1 MSIVRLALR
10 QARYQNTA
18 FWRNPAAAFFTIV
31 FPLMFLVI
39 FNLLFGSN
47 EVQFE
52 GGTASL
58 STFYVPGIVVFALV
72 GACYNNIAMYL
83 AFSRDNGLLKRIR
96 GTPLPP
102 GALIAG
108 YVIHS
113 VSLAILLVIIVLAA
127 GVLVYDVDLPTT
139 RMAAFIV
146 TCIVGAATFCA
157 LGVAVANFIPNAD
170 AAPAI
175 VNASILPLL
184 FISDVFIPMD
194 DAPAWL
200 TTFADIFPV
209 RHFATAMHESFHP
222 FATGSGFEPINLGV
236 MGVWLLVSVV
246 MAARFFR
253 WERRR

>member
-1 MSIVRLALR
+1 MNALRLSLR
-10 QARYQNTA
+10 QARYNSTA
-18 FWRNPAAAFFTIV
+18 FRRNPAAAFFTII

-39 FNLLFGSN
+39 FNLLFGNN
-47 EVQFE
+47 ELEFE
-52 GGTASL
+52 GGTVSL

-72 GACYNNIAMYL
+72 GACYNNIAMTL

-102 GALIAG
+102 GSLIAG

-113 VSLAILLVIIVLAA
+113 VGVAILLVAIVLAA
-127 GVLVYDVDLPTT
+127 GVLVYGVDLPTT

-146 TCIVGAATFCA
+146 TCLVGAATFCA
-157 LGVAVANFIPNAD
+157 LGVAITNFIPNAD

-175 VNASILPLL
+175 VNASVLPLL

-194 DAPAWL
+194 DAPSWL
-200 TTFADIFPV
+200 ITFANVFPV
-209 RHFATAMHESFHP
+209 RHFATAMHEAFDP
-222 FATGSGFEPINLGV
+222 FASGPGFEP
-236 MGVWLLVSVV
+236 VSLAV
-246 MAARFFR
+246 MAAWFVLGVALSVRFFR

>member
-1 MSIVRLALR
+1 MNLIRLSLR

-18 FWRNPAAAFFTIV
+18 FWRNPASAFFTIV
-31 FPLMFLVI
+31 FPLMFLII
-39 FNLLFGSN
+39 FNVMFGN
-47 EVQFE
+47 EEMNFE
-52 GGTASL
+52 GGTASR
-58 STFYVPGIVVFALV
+58 STFYVPAIVVFALV
-72 GACYNNIAMYL
+72 GACYNNIAMYI
-83 AFSRDNGLLKRIR
+83 AFSRDGGLLKRIR
-96 GTPLPP
+96 GTPLPRA
-102 GALIAG
+102 ALLAG

-113 VSLAILLVIIVLAA
+113 VALAILLVVVVLLV
-127 GVLVYDVDLPTT
+127 GVLVYGVDLPTT

-146 TCIVGAATFCA
+146 TCVVGAATFCA

-209 RHFATAMHESFHP
+209 SHFATAMHESFHP
-222 FATGSGFEPINLGV
+222 FATGSGFEWTALAV
-236 MGVWLLVSVV
+236 MGAWLAAGVV
-246 MAARFFR
+246 LAVRFFK
-253 WERRR
+253 WERYR

>member
-1 MSIVRLALR
+1 MRTITFALR

-31 FPLMFLVI
+31 FPLMFMVI

-47 EVQFE
+47 EIQFE

-58 STFYVPGIVVFALV
+58 STFYVPSIVVFALV
-72 GACYNNIAMYL
+72 GACYNNIAMTL

-96 GTPLPP
+96 GTPLPS
-102 GALIAG
+102 GSLIAG

-113 VSLAILLVIIVLAA
+113 VALAILLVVIVLVA
-127 GVLVYDVDLPTT
+127 GVVAFGVDLPTT

-146 TCIVGAATFCA
+146 TCIFGAATFCA

-222 FATGSGFEPINLGV
+222 FATGSGFEPVNLGV
-236 MGVWLLVSVV
+236 MGVWLVVSAILAV
-246 MAARFFR
+246 RFFR

>member
-1 MSIVRLALR
+1 MNTVRLALR

-39 FNLLFGSN
+39 FNLLFGN
-47 EVQFE
+47 QDVQAD
-52 GGTASL
+52 GGTFNL
-58 STFYVPGIVVFALV
+58 STFYVPGIAVFALV
-72 GACYNNIAMYL
+72 GACYTNVAMGI
-83 AFSRDNGLLKRIR
+83 AFSRDGGLLKRLR

-102 GALIAG
+102 AALIAG
-108 YVIHS
+108 YVMQSTVVAFALVAVVLI
-113 VSLAILLVIIVLAA
+113 VGTLAF
-127 GVLVYDVDLPTT
+127 GVDVPTT
-139 RMAAFIV
+139 RFPAFLLTIA
-146 TCIVGAATFCA
+146 VGAATFCA
-157 LGVAVANFIPNAD
+157 LGVAISMLIPNAD

-209 RHFATAMHESFHP
+209 RHFSTAMHASFDP
-222 FATGSGFEPINLGV
+222 FATGSGFEIV
-236 MGVWLLVSVV
+236 SLLVMLAWMIGGALV
-246 MAARFFR
+246 AARFFR
-253 WERRR
+253 WEPRR

>member
-18 FWRNPAAAFFTIV
+18 FRRNPAAAFFTIV

-39 FNLLFGSN
+39 FNLLFGSD

-58 STFYVPGIVVFALV
+58 STFYVPSIVVFALV
-72 GACYNNIAMYL
+72 GACYNNIAMTL
-83 AFSRDNGLLKRIR
+83 AFSRDNGLLKRIH
-96 GTPLPP
+96 GTPLPT

-113 VSLAILLVIIVLAA
+113 VSVAILLVIIVLAS
-127 GVLVYDVDLPTT
+127 GVVVYDVDLPTT
-139 RMAAFIV
+139 RMVAFIV

-157 LGVAVANFIPNAD
+157 MGVAVANFIPNAD

-209 RHFATAMHESFHP
+209 RHFATAMHESFNP
-222 FATGSGFEPINLGV
+222 FATGSGFEPISLGV
-236 MGVWLLVSVV
+236 MGVWLVVSVALAV
-246 MAARFFR
+246 RFFR
-253 WERRR
+253 WER

>member
-1 MSIVRLALR
+1 MNTVKLSLR

-39 FNLLFGSN
+39 FNLLFGNQEIEADGSSSN
-47 EVQFE
+47 
-52 GGTASL
+52 L
-58 STFYVPGIVVFALV
+58 STFYVPGIAVFALV
-72 GACYNNIAMYL
+72 GACYNNIAMGI
-83 AFSRDNGLLKRIR
+83 AISRDGGLLKRLR

-102 GALIAG
+102 AALIAG

-113 VSLAILLVIIVLAA
+113 VFVAMILVAVVLIA
-127 GVLVYDVDLPTT
+127 GVLAFGVDAPTT
-139 RMAAFIV
+139 RFPAFLL
-146 TCIVGAATFCA
+146 TLAVGAATFCA
-157 LGVAVANFIPNAD
+157 LGVAVAMLIPNAD

-194 DAPAWL
+194 NAPVWL

-209 RHFATAMHESFHP
+209 RHFATAMHASFDP
-222 FATGSGFEPINLGV
+222 FGAGSGFEV
-236 MGVWLLVSVV
+236 ASLLVMAAWMVGGALA
-246 MAARFFR
+246 AARFFR
-253 WERRR
+253 WEPRR

>member
-1 MSIVRLALR
+1 MNIVKLSLR

-39 FNLLFGSN
+39 FNVLFGSN

-52 GGTASL
+52 GGMASL
-58 STFYVPGIVVFALV
+58 STFYVPGIVVFALT
-72 GACYNNIAMYL
+72 GACYNNIAMHIAY
-83 AFSRDNGLLKRIR
+83 SRDNGLLKRIR

-102 GALIAG
+102 AALIAG

-113 VSLAILLVIIVLAA
+113 VTLAILLVVVVLAA
-127 GVLVYDVDLPTT
+127 GVLLYGVDVPTNRLP
-139 RMAAFIV
+139 AFIV
-146 TCIVGAATFCA
+146 TLIVGAATFCA

-184 FISDVFIPMD
+184 FVSDVFIPMD

-209 RHFATAMHESFHP
+209 RHFATAMHESFQP
-222 FATGSGFEPINLGV
+222 FATGSGFEPTNLAV
-236 MGVWLLVSVV
+236 MGVWLVAGVV
-246 MAARFFR
+246 LAARFFR

>member
-1 MSIVRLALR
+1 MNLIRLSLR

-18 FWRNPAAAFFTIV
+18 FWRNPASAFFTIV

-39 FNLLFGSN
+39 FNILFGNN
-47 EVQFE
+47 EMDFE
-52 GGTASL
+52 GGTVSL
-58 STFYVPGIVVFALV
+58 STFYVPAIVVFALV
-72 GACYNNIAMYL
+72 GACYNNIAMYI
-83 AFSRDNGLLKRIR
+83 AFSRDGGLLKRIR

-102 GALIAG
+102 TALIAG

-113 VSLAILLVIIVLAA
+113 VALAILLVAIVLAA

-184 FISDVFIPMD
+184 FISDVFIPLS

-200 TTFADIFPV
+200 TTFANIFPV

-222 FATGSGFEPINLGV
+222 FATGSGFEPVNLAV
-236 MGVWLLVSVV
+236 MGAWLVVSVV
-246 MAARFFR
+246 LAVRFFR